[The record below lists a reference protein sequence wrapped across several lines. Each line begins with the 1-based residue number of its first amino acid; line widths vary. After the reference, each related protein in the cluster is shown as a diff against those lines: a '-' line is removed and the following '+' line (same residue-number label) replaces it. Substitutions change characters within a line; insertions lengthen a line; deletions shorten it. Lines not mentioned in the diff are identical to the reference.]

1 MVGKI
6 SKCHMCNKFFDS
18 KKDLKD
24 HMDKNHRIMDH
35 HMAVS
40 SSAAERIVDDI
51 LSSNDGIL
59 GISVMDTKGNTLSAK
74 SKQSVRELF
83 GAARRGG
90 GDDDNNNN
98 YGGALAL
105 ATLSVVNQ
113 VRDMFGEPQAIIT
126 IHKDCK
132 LMLLSIPSY
141 EIMIG
146 LVLERWVDADDDKM
160 ANNIQRLVTDTVVNE
175 IIDL

>member
-18 KKDLKD
+18 KKNLKD
-24 HMDKNHRIMDH
+24 HMDKNHRITDH
-35 HMAVS
+35 HMVVS
-40 SSAAERIVDDI
+40 SSTAEKIVDDI

-74 SKQSVRELF
+74 SKQSLRESF
-83 GAARRGG
+83 EAARRGG
-90 GDDDNNNN
+90 DDDN

-132 LMLLSIPSY
+132 LMLQPIPSY
-141 EIMIG
+141 EIMVG

-160 ANNIQRLVTDTVVNE
+160 ANNIQRLVADTVINE
-175 IIDL
+175 IINF

>member
-1 MVGKI
+1 MGKEMVGEI
-6 SKCHMCNKFFDS
+6 SKCHMCSKFFDS

-24 HMDKNHRIMDH
+24 HMDQNHRIIDH

-59 GISVMDTKGNTLSAK
+59 VISVMDTKGNTLSAK
-74 SKQSVRELF
+74 SRESF
-83 GAARRGG
+83 RESFEVASQG
-90 GDDDNNNN
+90 GDN

-132 LMLLSIPSY
+132 LMLLPIPSY
-141 EIMIG
+141 EIMVG
-146 LVLERWVDADDDKM
+146 VVLERWVDADDDNM
-160 ANNIQRLVTDTVVNE
+160 ANNIQRLVADTVVNE
-175 IIDL
+175 IINP

>member
-6 SKCHMCNKFFDS
+6 SKCHMCSKFFDS
-18 KKDLKD
+18 KKELKD

-51 LSSNDGIL
+51 LSSNDDGIL

-74 SKQSVRELF
+74 SRESFKEVF
-83 GAARRGG
+83 GVSRRRD
-90 GDDDNNNN
+90 GDDNNN

-132 LMLLSIPSY
+132 LMLLPIPSY
-141 EIMIG
+141 EIMVG

-160 ANNIQRLVTDTVVNE
+160 ANNIERLVADTVVNE
-175 IIDL
+175 IINL